1 MHVPTHSALEASV
14 LVLNKMFLA
23 VHVISVRRAF
33 CLLCKELAEVVTLED
48 GQYMTYDFETWRE
61 VSATGS
67 DHAREAAAQFLAG
80 VREVAALEALRA
92 NAKAVELLTGR
103 RWYVMKSAREGG
115 ATWAQIGE
123 ALGITK
129 QAAHDFY
136 RRKIEEQEKYLPDL
150 HNAVAARAVLEE
162 GKED

>member
-1 MHVPTHSALEASV
+1 MTRSPDRTLWTAYGSGYACG
-14 LVLNKMFLA
+14 
-23 VHVISVRRAF
+23 RRSPW
-33 CLLCKELAEVVTLED
+33 LTENTLPSMAD
-48 GQYMTYDFETWRE
+48 GETWRK
-61 VSATGS
+61 VSATGG
-67 DHAREAAAQFLAG
+67 DQVRVAAAQFLAE

-92 NAKAVELLTGR
+92 NAKAVELLTAR
-103 RWYVMKSAREGG
+103 RWYVIKSAREAG

-150 HNAVAARAVLEE
+150 HDAAAARAVLEE
-162 GKED
+162 VKEE

>member
-1 MHVPTHSALEASV
+1 MNDDAGSVEQALSGGD
-14 LVLNKMFLA
+14 
-23 VHVISVRRAF
+23 VHE
-33 CLLCKELAEVVTLED
+33 LLRVWED
-48 GQYMTYDFETWRE
+48 FNRGETWRG

-67 DHAREAAAQFLAG
+67 DQARVAAAQFLTE

-92 NAKAVELLTGR
+92 NAKAVELLTAR
-103 RWYVMKSAREGG
+103 RWYVIKSAREAG

-136 RRKIEEQEKYLPDL
+136 RRRIEEQEKYLPDL
-150 HNAVAARAVLEE
+150 HDAAASRAVLEE
-162 GKED
+162 AKED

>member
-1 MHVPTHSALEASV
+1 MDGDAASV
-14 LVLNKMFLA
+14 EQALSSGDI
-23 VHVISVRRAF
+23 HE
-33 CLLCKELAEVVTLED
+33 LLKVWED
-48 GQYMTYDFETWRE
+48 FNSGETWRE

-67 DHAREAAAQFLAG
+67 DQAREAAAQFLAG

-92 NAKAVELLTGR
+92 NAKAVELLTAR
-103 RWYVMKSAREGG
+103 RWYVIKSAREAG
-115 ATWAQIGE
+115 ARWAQIGE

-150 HNAVAARAVLEE
+150 HDAAAARAVLEE
-162 GKED
+162 VQED

>member
-1 MHVPTHSALEASV
+1 MERDADSIEQALNSGD
-14 LVLNKMFLA
+14 
-23 VHVISVRRAF
+23 VHQ
-33 CLLCKELAEVVTLED
+33 LLKVWED
-48 GQYMTYDFETWRE
+48 FNSGETWRE

-67 DHAREAAAQFLAG
+67 DQAREAAAHFLAEIS
-80 VREVAALEALRA
+80 EVAALEALRA

-103 RWYVMKSAREGG
+103 RWYVMKSAREAG

-136 RRKIEEQEKYLPDL
+136 SRKIEEQKKYLSDL
-150 HNAVAARAVLEE
+150 HDTAAARAVLDE
-162 GKED
+162 

>member
-1 MHVPTHSALEASV
+1 MNDEARSVEQALNSG
-14 LVLNKMFLA
+14 N
-23 VHVISVRRAF
+23 VHE
-33 CLLCKELAEVVTLED
+33 LLKVWED
-48 GQYMTYDFETWRE
+48 FNRGETWRE

-67 DHAREAAAQFLAG
+67 DQAREAAAHFLSE
-80 VREVAALEALRA
+80 VSEVAALEALRA
-92 NAKAVELLTGR
+92 NAKAVELLTAR

-150 HNAVAARAVLEE
+150 HDVAAARAVL
-162 GKED
+162 DD

>member
-1 MHVPTHSALEASV
+1 MERDADSIEQALNSGD
-14 LVLNKMFLA
+14 
-23 VHVISVRRAF
+23 VHQ
-33 CLLCKELAEVVTLED
+33 LLKVWED
-48 GQYMTYDFETWRE
+48 FNSGETWRE

-67 DHAREAAAQFLAG
+67 DQAREAAAHFLAEIS
-80 VREVAALEALRA
+80 EVAALEALRA

-103 RWYVMKSAREGG
+103 RWYVMKSAREAG

-136 RRKIEEQEKYLPDL
+136 SRKIEEQEKYLSSDL
-150 HNAVAARAVLEE
+150 HDTAAARAVLDE
-162 GKED
+162 

>member
-1 MHVPTHSALEASV
+1 MNGDEGSVEQALSSGD
-14 LVLNKMFLA
+14 
-23 VHVISVRRAF
+23 VHE
-33 CLLCKELAEVVTLED
+33 LLRVWED
-48 GQYMTYDFETWRE
+48 FNRGETWRE

-67 DHAREAAAQFLAG
+67 DQARAAAAQFLAE

-103 RWYVMKSAREGG
+103 RWHVIKSAREAG
-115 ATWAQIGE
+115 ATWTQIGQ

-136 RRKIEEQEKYLPDL
+136 RRKIEEQEKYQPDL
-150 HNAVAARAVLEE
+150 HDLAAARAVLEV
-162 GKED
+162 KED

>member
-1 MHVPTHSALEASV
+1 MEQALNSGDVHELLKVWEDFNRGEASPG
-14 LVLNKMFLA
+14 
-23 VHVISVRRAF
+23 IS
-33 CLLCKELAEVVTLED
+33 
-48 GQYMTYDFETWRE
+48 
-61 VSATGS
+61 TGS
-67 DHAREAAAQFLAG
+67 DQAREAAAHFLTE
-80 VREVAALEALRA
+80 VSEVAALEALRA
-92 NAKAVELLTGR
+92 NAKAVDLLTAR

-150 HNAVAARAVLEE
+150 HDTAAARAVLE
-162 GKED
+162 D

>member
-1 MHVPTHSALEASV
+1 MNDEARSVEQALNSG
-14 LVLNKMFLA
+14 N
-23 VHVISVRRAF
+23 VHE
-33 CLLCKELAEVVTLED
+33 LLKVWED
-48 GQYMTYDFETWRE
+48 FNRGETWRE

-67 DHAREAAAQFLAG
+67 DQAREAAAHFLSE
-80 VREVAALEALRA
+80 VSEVAALEALRA
-92 NAKAVELLTGR
+92 NAKAVELLTAR

-136 RRKIEEQEKYLPDL
+136 RRRVEEQEKYLPDL
-150 HNAVAARAVLEE
+150 HDAAAARAVL
-162 GKED
+162 DD

>member
-1 MHVPTHSALEASV
+1 MW
-14 LVLNKMFLA
+14 
-23 VHVISVRRAF
+23 
-33 CLLCKELAEVVTLED
+33 ED
-48 GQYMTYDFETWRE
+48 FNRGETWHE

-67 DHAREAAAQFLAG
+67 DQAREAAVHFLSE
-80 VREVAALEALRA
+80 VSEVAALEALRA
-92 NAKAVELLTGR
+92 NAKAVELLTAR

-136 RRKIEEQEKYLPDL
+136 RRKLEEQERYLPDL
-150 HNAVAARAVLEE
+150 HDAAAAVAVL
-162 GKED
+162 DD

>member
-1 MHVPTHSALEASV
+1 MDDDAGSVERALSGGD
-14 LVLNKMFLA
+14 
-23 VHVISVRRAF
+23 VHE
-33 CLLCKELAEVVTLED
+33 LLRVWED
-48 GQYMTYDFETWRE
+48 FNRGETWRE

-67 DHAREAAAQFLAG
+67 SGQARAAAARFLAE

-103 RWYVMKSAREGG
+103 RWYVIKSAREAG
-115 ATWAQIGE
+115 ATWTQIGE

-136 RRKIEEQEKYLPDL
+136 RRRIEEQEKYLPDL
-150 HNAVAARAVLEE
+150 HDAAAARAVLEE
-162 GKED
+162 VKED